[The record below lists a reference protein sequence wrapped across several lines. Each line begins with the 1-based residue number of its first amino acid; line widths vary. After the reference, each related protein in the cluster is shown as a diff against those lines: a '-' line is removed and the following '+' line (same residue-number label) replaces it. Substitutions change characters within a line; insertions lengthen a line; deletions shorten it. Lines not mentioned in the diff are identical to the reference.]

1 MRFCPLFLC
10 TSPAFCSEHACTIHP
25 HLRKDLA
32 AQSHITQLG
41 DPCQHHSPSKLLP
54 VQSLTALKS
63 RNQKFIIPA
72 VNGKNYW
79 VCTNTAGGI
88 HLLWSCTLLGLT
100 ALLQRSVH
108 FGRLF
113 IAPAHSFIRIPVFS
127 FTLRGLPWWEFE
139 GDKSETQS
147 LHRSVRALLFL
158 THSRVSSAIAAS
170 NMSQGELRGNAS
182 AIPARNDSPAEILH
196 SYPAASFS
204 ARRFIFG
211 TSVQGPS

>member
-1 MRFCPLFLC
+1 MQSIRTHCPSPKILF
-10 TSPAFCSEHACTIHP
+10 
-25 HLRKDLA
+25 
-32 AQSHITQLG
+32 
-41 DPCQHHSPSKLLP
+41 
-54 VQSLTALKS
+54 
-63 RNQKFIIPA
+63 
-72 VNGKNYW
+72 
-79 VCTNTAGGI
+79 
-88 HLLWSCTLLGLT
+88 
-100 ALLQRSVH
+100 SVH

-211 TSVQGPS
+211 TSVQGPSWFYFQFFLECFSCSIAPLPILVLLCHLFLFF